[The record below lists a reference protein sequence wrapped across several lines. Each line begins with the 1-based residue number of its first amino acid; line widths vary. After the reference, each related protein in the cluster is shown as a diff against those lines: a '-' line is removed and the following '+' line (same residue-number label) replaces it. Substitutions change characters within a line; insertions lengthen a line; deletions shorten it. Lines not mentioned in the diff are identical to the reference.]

1 MFVLCLGAL
10 STLAQRN
17 NISPYS
23 RYGVG
28 SLRHGKMARNYGL
41 AGAAY
46 ALRSENHIN
55 ILNPAS
61 YDTLRL
67 TTFEAGVELNNLWLD
82 GDGQSQFQN
91 YNYFSHL
98 FFGVPVIKN
107 KWGMVFGIMPTST
120 IGYEYE
126 QQFELTDEVG
136 TVTNLFEGSGGLN
149 QVMMGH
155 GFRVLPS
162 LSAGFNA
169 SYLVGKIDN
178 KERIIYDEL
187 ATSFNTRQTNKV
199 AVGDLQLD
207 FGLQHRARLNNG
219 LTFRSGATFAF
230 EQDVRARQTL
240 LVESYTGDIGFENV
254 RDTVQSTIDKRTSV
268 RMPAT
273 YGLGFALEKDKS
285 WLITLEG
292 DFSNWSTTDFNA
304 SEPFSDAWNVRTG
317 MEIQRSAF
325 KKVNGRIRD
334 NEKHYRFGF
343 RYGSSY
349 ITIGGEP
356 ISEMAAGLGY
366 TLYKRSKIASN
377 ETIKGL
383 NFGMEIGMRGEDTDL
398 LVRERFV
405 NFLFAITIN
414 DRWFIKRKYN

>member
-1 MFVLCLGAL
+1 MFVFCLGAL
-10 STLAQRN
+10 SSLAQRN
-17 NISPYS
+17 DVSPYS
-23 RYGVG
+23 RYGIG
-28 SLRHGKMARNYGL
+28 SLRQGKLARNYGL
-41 AGAAY
+41 AGAGL

-55 ILNPAS
+55 IQNPAS

-67 TTFEAGVELNNLWLD
+67 TSFEAGVEFNNLWLD
-82 GDGQSQFQN
+82 GNGQSQFQN

-98 FFGVPVIKN
+98 FFGVPIVKN
-107 KWGMVFGIMPTST
+107 KWGMAFGIMPVST

-126 QQFELTDEVG
+126 QQFDLGEEVG

-149 QVMMGH
+149 RIMMGH

-169 SYLVGKIDN
+169 SYLLGKIDN

-199 AVGDLQLD
+199 AVGDVQLD
-207 FGLQHRARLNNG
+207 FGFQHRVHLKND
-219 LTFRSGATFAF
+219 LIFRTGATIAM
-230 EQDVRARQTL
+230 EQDVRAKQTL
-240 LVESYTGDIGFENV
+240 LVESYTGDIGEENI
-254 RDTVQSTIDKRTSV
+254 RDTVQSTIEKRMTI

-273 YGLGFALEKDKS
+273 YGIGFALEKNKS
-285 WLITLEG
+285 WLVTLEG
-292 DFSNWSTTDFNA
+292 DFSNWSTTEFNA

-317 MEIQRSAF
+317 MEFQRSAF

-334 NEKHYRFGF
+334 NEKHYRFGL

-349 ITIGGEP
+349 ITIGGDA
-356 ISEMAAGLGY
+356 ISEMAAGFGY